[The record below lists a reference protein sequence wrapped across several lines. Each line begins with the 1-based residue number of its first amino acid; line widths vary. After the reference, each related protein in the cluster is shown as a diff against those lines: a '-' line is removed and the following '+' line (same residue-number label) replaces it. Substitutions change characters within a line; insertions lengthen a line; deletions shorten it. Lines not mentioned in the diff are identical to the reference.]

1 MGRSPQP
8 TREQTCP
15 CPLGAGYSAR
25 PPAPRPGPSSHLVG
39 GQRGAQ
45 KRGADSQARHS
56 PQQGR
61 AIRGCGSGTCLSY
74 GLVLGGAGTGE
85 RAMVPGRGVANE
97 GLGPGERVV
106 REKRQE
112 VQEVC
117 GQSPSGPGWREW
129 LRYRGGAGAAGSSHH
144 RPGEAP
150 GRRVAGAGRPCQSC
164 LESADWLLP
173 VEVPLRSERAR
184 ARGEEAGS
192 ESDRVCRARCSVR
205 PRGRGR
211 PQQSPGQRRLS
222 VGRRLEAM
230 PLLGQ
235 DPGSTGSAGEAR
247 GTGQKGLW
255 AEN

>member
-129 LRYRGGAGAAGSSHH
+129 LRYRGGAGRGGEFTPQAWGGTGPEGGWCGKALPELLGERGLAAT
-144 RPGEAP
+144 
-150 GRRVAGAGRPCQSC
+150 
-164 LESADWLLP
+164 
-173 VEVPLRSERAR
+173 
-184 ARGEEAGS
+184 
-192 ESDRVCRARCSVR
+192 
-205 PRGRGR
+205 GRGATQIR
-211 PQQSPGQRRLS
+211 TREGS
-222 VGRRLEAM
+222 GRGGRF
-230 PLLGQ
+230 GVRQ
-235 DPGSTGSAGEAR
+235 
-247 GTGQKGLW
+247 GLQGPVLC
-255 AEN
+255 